1 MALNDVKIY
10 MIEEYLCNA
19 QHIVKILIDL
29 LDHVEYLQFIVVP
42 RMGKSKQGIQKI
54 ENSKNDQW
62 YVHFYPLNIGIII
75 NTRAFLA
82 FVAKSQIL
90 L

>member
-1 MALNDVKIY
+1 MTFDDVKIY
-10 MIEEYLCNA
+10 VVEEYLCNA
-19 QHIVKILIDL
+19 QDIVKILIDL

-42 RMGKSKQGIQKI
+42 RMGKSKQGVQKI

-62 YVHFYPLNIGIII
+62 YVHFYSPNIDIII